1 MIHELGM
8 DPFDRPLGLIE
19 ISLGPD
25 WSIQFPFS
33 QAKQCVRR
41 RDGHKDAG
49 VQHHRKALHRYFSA
63 DRATSERAF
72 FSAAATSS
80 GDSLES

>member
-1 MIHELGM
+1 MEPL
-8 DPFDRPLGLIE
+8 DRSLCLIDN
-19 ISLGPD
+19 SLGPD
-25 WSIQFPFS
+25 WPEHFPLS

-49 VQHHRKALHRYFSA
+49 VQDHRETLHRYFSA

-80 GDSLES
+80 GDSFES